1 MIADVVNLA
10 IMSIAFCH
18 AAARLTVHRSFAAA
32 ISAVLTR
39 NWVSWEMMRWES
51 QYGEPNIS
59 VLTRD
64 I

>member
-18 AAARLTVHRSFAAA
+18 AAARLTIYRSFAAA

-39 NWVSWEMMRWES
+39 NWVRWERMRWES
-51 QYGEPNIS
+51 QCGEPNIS

>member
-18 AAARLTVHRSFAAA
+18 AAARLTIYRSFAAA

>member
-18 AAARLTVHRSFAAA
+18 AAARLTVHRSLA
-32 ISAVLTR
+32 AVLTR
-39 NWVSWEMMRWES
+39 NWVSWERMRWQS
-51 QYGEPNIS
+51 QCAEPNIS

>member
-10 IMSIAFCH
+10 VMTIGFCH
-18 AAARLTVHRSFAAA
+18 AAARLMVFRRFAAA
-32 ISAVLTR
+32 IGAALARSRT
-39 NWVSWEMMRWES
+39 SWERIRWES
-51 QYGEPNIS
+51 QYREPNIY

>member
-1 MIADVVNLA
+1 MIADALNLA
-10 IMSIAFCH
+10 VMSIAFCH
-18 AAARLTVHRSFAAA
+18 AAARLMVYGKLAAA
-32 ISAVLTR
+32 ISAVLTQ
-39 NWVSWEMMRWES
+39 NWIRWERMRWES

>member
-18 AAARLTVHRSFAAA
+18 SAVRLMIGRNFAAA
-32 ISAVLTR
+32 VRAVFAQ
-39 NWVSWEMMRWES
+39 NWMRWEKMRWES
-51 QYGEPNIS
+51 ACGEPNIS
-59 VLTRD
+59 ALTRD